1 MSPDTA
7 TQPADQDGGA
17 PTRPRGVGH
26 QEGAARKAPK
36 PGTPGKERKRSGHAR
51 TWVATYGVYVA
62 LAVLVIINVIITDHF
77 MTVSNLRLQLIQT
90 APVLIVALGMA
101 MVIGTKG
108 IDLSVGSVMALS
120 AAVMPLYIG
129 YGSVPALLIGLLMGV
144 LTGLL
149 AGFLVAVVGL
159 QPIVATLAIM
169 VGGRG
174 LANVIGGSIK
184 SLNDPGVVALG
195 TDSVLGI
202 PYTVLIAFVAVLIVA
217 FLMRR
222 TTFGLSVEAIG
233 GNRRAAQLAGMRL
246 RSVLFTVYIVAG
258 VLAAL
263 AGLIVAA
270 RTQASDP
277 RTVGLLMELDAI
289 SAVVIGGTSLNGGRV
304 RVLGTVAGAL
314 LMQLIVATLVSHNVP
329 DSVAQ
334 MVQAVVVL
342 AAVFTQVGRRKA

>member
-1 MSPDTA
+1 MSSGIPVTEEVTVA
-7 TQPADQDGGA
+7 APPTPPAPPAQK
-17 PTRPRGVGH
+17 
-26 QEGAARKAPK
+26 ARKARR
-36 PGTPGKERKRSGHAR
+36 GGNG
-51 TWVATYGVYVA
+51 WVAKYGVYVA
-62 LAVLVIINVIITDHF
+62 LAVLVVLNIVITEHF
-77 MTVSNLRLQLIQT
+77 LTVSNLRLQLIQT

-129 YGSVPALLIGLLMGV
+129 YGSVPAILIGLFMGV

-184 SLNDPGVVALG
+184 SLDDPGLLALG
-195 TDSVLGI
+195 TGSVVGI
-202 PYTVLIAFVAVLIVA
+202 PYTVLIAVLAVLIVA

-233 GNRRAAQLAGMRL
+233 GNKRASELAGVRIK
-246 RSVLFTVYIVAG
+246 SILFTVYIVAG

-277 RTVGLLMELDAI
+277 KTVGLLMELDAI
-289 SAVVIGGTSLNGGRV
+289 AAVVIGGTSLNGGKV

-342 AAVFTQVGRRKA
+342 VAVFTQVGRRKA